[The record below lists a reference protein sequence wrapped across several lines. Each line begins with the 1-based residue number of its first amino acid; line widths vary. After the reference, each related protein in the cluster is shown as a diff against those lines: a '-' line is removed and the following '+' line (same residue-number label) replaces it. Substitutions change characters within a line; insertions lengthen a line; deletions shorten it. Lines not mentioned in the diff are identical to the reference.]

1 MNKGLEALDWLNDL
15 GYLKSRNIDTDSKAL
30 EKIEIIEKELKT
42 LEIIR
47 NTRILSPYETCGG
60 KCWLET
66 MADAVGITKE
76 NYDLLKEVLE

>member
-1 MNKGLEALDWLNDL
+1 MSSGLDALDV
-15 GYLKSRNIDTDSKAL
+15 LKLRLSSQESN
-30 EKIEIIEKELKT
+30 KILCDVIRKELQA

-47 NTRILSPYETCGG
+47 NMRILSPYETCGG

-66 MADAVGITKE
+66 MVDAIAITKE